1 MSIRFLNYIWTP
13 HSIIPFIRHK
23 LKYRQNAKIHIQGVV
38 FYVKK
43 KIQADDLT
51 GGQNESFDDF
61 TNPLLTPCIY

>member
-13 HSIIPFIRHK
+13 HSTIPFIRHK
-23 LKYRQNAKIHIQGVV
+23 LKYRQSAKIHIQGVV

-51 GGQNESFDDF
+51 GG
-61 TNPLLTPCIY
+61 